1 MILSALLDLLFM
13 FLCSPSFTV
22 PCSGPVTYNTTQ
34 FTIRGPCPND
44 VLIAP
49 VDDTVQYRCD
59 YEIKESGL
67 FLPYWHIT
75 ELSGSPFLSNVQND
89 HQLIVKHSTSIS
101 GTEGYTTLSATV
113 LEQYLNKSLSIQ
125 CGFCSIFT
133 KCISEPLSENITSKP
148 VKLVAFS

>member
-1 MILSALLDLLFM
+1 MILSVFLLFL
-13 FLCSPSFTV
+13 FLCSRSLTP
-22 PCSGPVTYNTTQ
+22 PCSGPVTYNTSE

-59 YEIKESGL
+59 YEINASGIY
-67 FLPYWHIT
+67 LPYWYIT
-75 ELSGSPFLSNVQND
+75 ELSDSPFIGNEQSSEHKVA
-89 HQLIVKHSTSIS
+89 VEFSTSS
-101 GTEGYTTLSATV
+101 TEGYTTLSITV

-125 CGFCSIFT
+125 CGLCSLS
-133 KCISEPLSENITSKP
+133 KCVSEPLSENVTSQP

>member
-1 MILSALLDLLFM
+1 MLSIFFLLF
-13 FLCSPSFTV
+13 FPCYPSLAV
-22 PCSGPVTYNTTQ
+22 PCSGPVTYDTTE

-59 YEIKESGL
+59 YEEEASGVYI
-67 FLPYWHIT
+67 PYWHIT
-75 ELSGSPFLSNVQND
+75 GLSGSPFLPDEQND
-89 HQLIVKHSTSIS
+89 HQLIVESSTS
-101 GTEGYTTLSATV
+101 GTEGHTTLNITV

-125 CGFCSIFT
+125 CGICSIS
-133 KCISEPLSENITSKP
+133 KCSSEPLSENITSQP